1 LGIGFRPQK
10 GRGGVTGCT
19 CRSPGIVCIGS
30 IAVRINI
37 FFDMEKRGWKN
48 RLLDHR
54 MRVEA
59 ISALGCA
66 FLAFV
71 LAPGSAWSQT
81 QTSQTQTSQTQTM
94 DDSETAPAAPASAYA
109 GGSNQSPF
117 MGSVPEGKATS
128 EVLPL
133 SFKEAI
139 DRGLRNN
146 LGLLLE
152 SDSALAAR
160 GKKWK
165 ELSSLLPNLTS
176 GISENVAQ
184 TNLQAEGL
192 RFSGFPKIIGPYG
205 FFDARVYMTQSLLD
219 LHALDR
225 ERGATDYERAAQYS
239 YKDARDL
246 VVLAVGNA
254 YLVTLSEAARVETSQ
269 AQVQTAQA
277 LYDKASDQQ
286 KAGVSPAIDAL
297 RARVELQVR
306 QQQLIAVRNDY
317 AKQML
322 TLARTIGLPPG
333 QQFTLTDK
341 APYQPLAALGIE
353 QSLER
358 AFASRADYQAALQQL
373 RAAEH
378 FRKAATEEYFPT
390 LGFAGDYGDDGITP
404 GDSHGT
410 FEASGTLRIPIF
422 QGGKVHADV
431 LQAEATL
438 RQTRAQVEDLR
449 GRIDFEVR
457 SALLDLASAAD
468 QVETARSSVDLA
480 QQTLDQAKDRF
491 AAGVA
496 DNLEVVQA
504 QESVAGA
511 NESYISSLYVH
522 NVAKVA
528 LARAIGFA
536 EEGVKL
542 YLQSR

>member
-1 LGIGFRPQK
+1 
-10 GRGGVTGCT
+10 
-19 CRSPGIVCIGS
+19 
-30 IAVRINI
+30 
-37 FFDMEKRGWKN
+37 
-48 RLLDHR
+48 LLNNR

-59 ISALGCA
+59 IGALGCA
-66 FLAFV
+66 FLAFL
-71 LAPGSAWSQT
+71 LAPGTAWSQT
-81 QTSQTQTSQTQTM
+81 PTM
-94 DDSETAPAAPASAYA
+94 DDSETAPAAPASVSA
-109 GGSNQSPF
+109 GASNQSPF

-184 TNLQAEGL
+184 TNLEAEGL
-192 RFSGFPKIIGPYG
+192 RFAGFPKIIGPYS

-225 ERGATDYERAAQYS
+225 ERGAADYERAAQYS

-254 YLVTLSEAARVETSQ
+254 YLVTLAEAARVETSQ
-269 AQVQTAQA
+269 AEVQTAQA

-306 QQQLIAVRNDY
+306 RQQLIAVRNDY

-341 APYQPLAALGIE
+341 APYQPLAAFGVE

-358 AFASRADYQAALQQL
+358 AYASRADYQAALQQL

-404 GDSHGT
+404 SDSHGT

-536 EEGVKL
+536 EEGVKQ